1 MGTHYPVKCLDVEA
15 IALNSKSPVRESL
28 TQAGFHGQV
37 ILNLELLSTDTAIL
51 ILTSDAVLAH
61 LRRASTAPESEFR
74 TLKGAKLTFQIFKMR
89 IAGTDKKRC
98 PNWERWGNIF
108 VECW

>member
-37 ILNLELLSTDTAIL
+37 ILNLDALKVTTAI
-51 ILTSDAVLAH
+51 A
-61 LRRASTAPESEFR
+61 
-74 TLKGAKLTFQIFKMR
+74 
-89 IAGTDKKRC
+89 
-98 PNWERWGNIF
+98 
-108 VECW
+108 